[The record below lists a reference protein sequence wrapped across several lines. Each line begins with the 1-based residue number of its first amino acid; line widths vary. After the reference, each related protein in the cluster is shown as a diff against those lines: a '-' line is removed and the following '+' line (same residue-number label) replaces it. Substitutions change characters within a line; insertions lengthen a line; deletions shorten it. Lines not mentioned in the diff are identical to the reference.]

1 MSTSGRCVVAISRQ
15 VGAGG
20 AYVGQGLARALGVR
34 YVDRE
39 ILKEA
44 ASLLG
49 RDTTE
54 IASLEER
61 VSSVWS
67 RMAGA
72 LAWGGPEAT
81 YMPPPM
87 PALYEEDLFAV
98 QARIIRQTAAQEEAV
113 FVGRAA
119 TWVLR
124 ERKDLLSVF
133 LHAPEAVRV
142 ERVMQEYHL
151 TDREEARKMVARFR
165 PAAQP
170 VSAVGDGRV
179 VVRRDALPS
188 VRGHGR
194 HRSGRHREDAG
205 RTGGGAA
212 RIAGLVLFEFTH
224 DIESFCPAVAAASA
238 AAGRASLRSLS
249 SRPSG
254 RRGPR
259 GGAAR
264 AVV

>member
-1 MSTSGRCVVAISRQ
+1 MSASGRCVVAISRQ

-20 AYVGQGLARALGVR
+20 AYVGQALARTLGVR

-49 RDTTE
+49 RDATE
-54 IASLEER
+54 IESLEER
-61 VSSVWS
+61 VSTLWS

-98 QARIIRQTAAQEEAV
+98 QARIIRQIAAQEEAV

-124 ERKDLLSVF
+124 ERADLISVF
-133 LHAPEAVRV
+133 LHAPEAIRV
-142 ERVMQEYHL
+142 ERVAREYGMK
-151 TDREEARKMVARFR
+151 DPEEARKMVSRSDQQRSRFL
-165 PAAQP
+165 Q
-170 VSAVGDGRV
+170 
-179 VVRRDALPS
+179 S
-188 VRGHGR
+188 V
-194 HRSGRHREDAG
+194 
-205 RTGGGAA
+205 TGGSWLDLTHYHLCVDTGVVGLDDTVKLLVGLAAA
-212 RIAGLVLFEFTH
+212 R
-224 DIESFCPAVAAASA
+224 
-238 AAGRASLRSLS
+238 
-249 SRPSG
+249 
-254 RRGPR
+254 RG
-259 GGAAR
+259 
-264 AVV
+264 

>member
-1 MSTSGRCVVAISRQ
+1 MSASGRCVVAVSRQ

-20 AYVGQGLARALGVR
+20 AYVGQALARALGVR

-49 RDTTE
+49 RDAAE
-54 IASLEER
+54 IESLEER
-61 VSSVWS
+61 VSSLWS

-98 QARIIRQTAAQEEAV
+98 QARIIRQIAAQEEAV

-119 TWVLR
+119 TWILR
-124 ERKDLLSVF
+124 ERADLISVF

-142 ERVMQEYHL
+142 ERVMREYKL
-151 TDREEARKMVARFR
+151 SDLEEARKMVSRSDQQRSRFL
-165 PAAQP
+165 Q
-170 VSAVGDGRV
+170 
-179 VVRRDALPS
+179 S
-188 VRGHGR
+188 V
-194 HRSGRHREDAG
+194 
-205 RTGGGAA
+205 TGGSWFDVTHYHLCVDTGAVSLDDTVSLLV
-212 RIAGLVLFEFTH
+212 GL
-224 DIESFCPAVAAASA
+224 AAT
-238 AAGRASLRSLS
+238 
-249 SRPSG
+249 
-254 RRGPR
+254 RRG
-259 GGAAR
+259 
-264 AVV
+264 

>member
-1 MSTSGRCVVAISRQ
+1 MSASGRCVVAISRQ

-20 AYVGQGLARALGVR
+20 AYVGQTLARALGVR

-49 RDTTE
+49 RDATE
-54 IASLEER
+54 LESLEER

-98 QARIIRQTAAQEEAV
+98 QARIIHQIAAQEEAV

-124 ERKDLLSVF
+124 ERADLISVF

-142 ERVMQEYHL
+142 ERVMREYNL
-151 TDREEARKMVARFR
+151 QDLEEARKMVSRSDQQRSRFL
-165 PAAQP
+165 Q
-170 VSAVGDGRV
+170 
-179 VVRRDALPS
+179 S
-188 VRGHGR
+188 V
-194 HRSGRHREDAG
+194 
-205 RTGGGAA
+205 TGGSWFDVTHYHLCVDTSTVGLDD
-212 RIAGLVLFEFTH
+212 IVKLLAGL
-224 DIESFCPAVAAASA
+224 
-238 AAGRASLRSLS
+238 AAGR
-249 SRPSG
+249 
-254 RRGPR
+254 RG
-259 GGAAR
+259 
-264 AVV
+264 

>member
-1 MSTSGRCVVAISRQ
+1 MSGSGRCVVAISRQ

-20 AYVGQGLARALGVR
+20 AYVGQALARALGVR

-49 RDTTE
+49 RDTAE
-54 IASLEER
+54 IENLEER
-61 VSSVWS
+61 VSSLWS

-98 QARIIRQTAAQEEAV
+98 QARIIRQIAAQEEAV

-119 TWVLR
+119 TWILR
-124 ERKDLLSVF
+124 ERADLISVF

-142 ERVMQEYHL
+142 ERVMREYKL
-151 TDREEARKMVARFR
+151 SDLEEARKMVSRSDQQRSRFL
-165 PAAQP
+165 QS
-170 VSAVGDGRV
+170 VTGGSWFDVTHYHLCVDTGAVGLDDTVSLLVG
-179 VVRRDALPS
+179 L
-188 VRGHGR
+188 
-194 HRSGRHREDAG
+194 
-205 RTGGGAA
+205 AA
-212 RIAGLVLFEFTH
+212 T
-224 DIESFCPAVAAASA
+224 
-238 AAGRASLRSLS
+238 
-249 SRPSG
+249 
-254 RRGPR
+254 RRG
-259 GGAAR
+259 
-264 AVV
+264 

>member
-1 MSTSGRCVVAISRQ
+1 MSASGRCVVAISRQ

-20 AYVGQGLARALGVR
+20 AYVGQALARGLGVR

-49 RDTTE
+49 RDTAE
-54 IASLEER
+54 IESLEER

-98 QARIIRQTAAQEEAV
+98 QARIIRQIAAQEEAV

-124 ERKDLLSVF
+124 ERADLLSVF
-133 LHAPEAVRV
+133 LYAPEAVRV
-142 ERVMQEYHL
+142 DRVMREYNL
-151 TDREEARKMVARFR
+151 ADLEEARKMVSRSDQQRGRFLHSVTGGSWFDVTHYHLCVDTGAIGLDDTVNLLAGL
-165 PAAQP
+165 AA
-170 VSAVGDGRV
+170 
-179 VVRRDALPS
+179 VRR
-188 VRGHGR
+188 G
-194 HRSGRHREDAG
+194 
-205 RTGGGAA
+205 
-212 RIAGLVLFEFTH
+212 
-224 DIESFCPAVAAASA
+224 
-238 AAGRASLRSLS
+238 
-249 SRPSG
+249 
-254 RRGPR
+254 
-259 GGAAR
+259 
-264 AVV
+264 

>member
-1 MSTSGRCVVAISRQ
+1 MSASGRCVVAISRQ

-20 AYVGQGLARALGVR
+20 AYVGRALSRALGVR
-34 YVDRE
+34 YIDRE

-44 ASLLG
+44 GSLLG
-49 RDTTE
+49 RETAE
-54 IASLEER
+54 IESLEER

-98 QARIIRQTAAQEEAV
+98 EARIIRQTAAQEEAV

-133 LHAPEAVRV
+133 LHAPEPLRV
-142 ERVMQEYHL
+142 ERAMKEYHL
-151 TDREEARKMVARFR
+151 ADMEEARKLVTRSDQQRSRFL
-165 PAAQP
+165 QS
-170 VSAVGDGRV
+170 VTGGSWFDLTHYHLCVDTGAVGLDDTV
-179 VVRRDALPS
+179 NMLAAL
-188 VRGHGR
+188 VK
-194 HRSGRHREDAG
+194 A
-205 RTGGGAA
+205 
-212 RIAGLVLFEFTH
+212 
-224 DIESFCPAVAAASA
+224 
-238 AAGRASLRSLS
+238 
-249 SRPSG
+249 
-254 RRGPR
+254 RRG
-259 GGAAR
+259 
-264 AVV
+264 

>member
-1 MSTSGRCVVAISRQ
+1 VVAISRQ

-20 AYVGQGLARALGVR
+20 AYVGQAVARALGIR

-49 RDTTE
+49 RDAAE
-54 IASLEER
+54 LESLEER
-61 VSSVWS
+61 VSSMWS

-98 QARIIRQTAAQEEAV
+98 QARIIRQIAAQEEVV

-124 ERKDLLSVF
+124 ERADLLSVF
-133 LHAPEAVRV
+133 LHAPETARATRVRDEYQMSDLDQARKLV
-142 ERVMQEYHL
+142 HRSDQQRSRFLQSVTGGPWVDLTHYHL
-151 TDREEARKMVARFR
+151 CVNTD
-165 PAAQP
+165 
-170 VSAVGDGRV
+170 AVGLDETV
-179 VVRRDALPS
+179 KLLV
-188 VRGHGR
+188 
-194 HRSGRHREDAG
+194 
-205 RTGGGAA
+205 
-212 RIAGLVLFEFTH
+212 GLAT
-224 DIESFCPAVAAASA
+224 A
-238 AAGRASLRSLS
+238 
-249 SRPSG
+249 
-254 RRGPR
+254 RRG
-259 GGAAR
+259 
-264 AVV
+264 

>member
-151 TDREEARKMVARFR
+151 TDREEARKMVARSDQQRSRFL
-165 PAAQP
+165 Q
-170 VSAVGDGRV
+170 
-179 VVRRDALPS
+179 S
-188 VRGHGR
+188 V
-194 HRSGRHREDAG
+194 
-205 RTGGGAA
+205 TGGSWFDVTHYHLCVDTGA
-212 RIAGLVLFEFTH
+212 IGLDDTVKMLAGLV
-224 DIESFCPAVAAASA
+224 AA
-238 AAGRASLRSLS
+238 
-249 SRPSG
+249 
-254 RRGPR
+254 RRG
-259 GGAAR
+259 
-264 AVV
+264 